1 MTGEPTRAQLE
12 NENELICALLLGL
25 KQVTGHCPPSAA
37 QPDGAPAIW
46 TNGRTYFDT
55 PLFAAWAGV
64 SMIVDQYAAMQLDFF
79 LYGESAGTP
88 EGTSTYG
95 WYVEL
100 PELDV
105 QVGPFAKSADA
116 VRASAV
122 AVVTKYQEER
132 NAKRKIQD

>member
-46 TNGRTYFDT
+46 TNGRASFET
-55 PLFAAWAGV
+55 PLFAAWASV
-64 SMIVDQYAAMQLDFF
+64 SMILDAYAALELEFSIYFNAPGSD
-79 LYGESAGTP
+79 SAG
-88 EGTSTYG
+88 
-95 WYVEL
+95 WHVEI

-105 QVGPFAKSADA
+105 LCGPQAKGVDA
-116 VRASAV
+116 IRASAV

-132 NAKRKIQD
+132 NAKRKIQA